1 METVESLS
9 SNLLIVGEGPTA
21 FDDLERWWDMGIEH
35 DVLCVNYA
43 GRWFPCDFKYWY
55 TYHGDH
61 FGIPRNPDTWWIK
74 KCKALKISFNP
85 GPYID
90 QIVNLSDTEGSSG
103 LQAVWVGKQ
112 HLKYDKIILAGVPM
126 TNEPR
131 ISPNSYNKGH
141 YQSGFFHIWMKYQ
154 AVLKQ
159 FVRSMSGNTMELLGA
174 PTKDFFQCPQ

>member
-1 METVESLS
+1 
-9 SNLLIVGEGPTA
+9 
-21 FDDLERWWDMGIEH
+21 MGIEH
-35 DVLCVNYA
+35 DVLCINYA

-74 KCKALKISFNP
+74 KCRALKLSFNP

-112 HLKYDKIILAGVPM
+112 YLGYDKIILAGVPM

-131 ISPNSYNKGH
+131 ISPNPYNEGN
-141 YQSGFFHIWMKYQ
+141 YQAGFFHVWVKYRDI
-154 AVLKQ
+154 LKE
-159 FVRSMSGNTMELLGA
+159 FVRSLSGNTMELLGA
-174 PTKDFFQCPQ
+174 PQQGFFQCPQ